1 MMDFLFFT
9 KTFLATLALVVL
21 MQVQVGERSIE
32 NHAMSWVQTSAI
44 VSPLN
49 RVAQGGA
56 KVIRDFTHY
65 VSGQIK
71 GTDKKD
77 KKEERRSSFRWN
89 FRFNREQAT
98 NE

>member
-1 MMDFLFFT
+1 MDFLFFS
-9 KTFLATLALVVL
+9 KTFLLTLAIVVL
-21 MQVQVGERSIE
+21 MQIQVGERSIE
-32 NHAMSWVQTSAI
+32 SHAMSWVQTSAI

-49 RVAQGGA
+49 NVAQGGA
-56 KVIRDFTHY
+56 KAFRDFTHY
-65 VSGQIK
+65 ISNQIN
-71 GTDKKD
+71 GGDKKD